1 MDWELINPKQPRWM
15 RAAGAVAL
23 VSLALYAALAWW
35 RPWAPGRPG
44 GLVFGALGAAIFFI
58 DALYPLRRRLLAWPL
73 GNAQRWLQFHLYGGV
88 LACLFVFLH
97 MGWAW
102 PAGLMGWGLLAL
114 TLWVTGSGLLGV
126 ALQKWL
132 PTVITGNF
140 SVEAIYERIPEMTQR
155 LLGEAD
161 ELLKDCSEGLEQVYV
176 ADIRPLLVTPAPSW
190 SYVFNVRLRRTRR
203 LGPLRDVAPF
213 IGAGERERLD
223 DLTTLVNEKLE
234 LDAHYSLQ
242 RALKAW
248 VLLHLPPAFL
258 LLGLLVA
265 HIYAVWIH

>member
-1 MDWELINPKQPRWM
+1 MDWEFFKPKQPGWM
-15 RAAGAVAL
+15 KASVAIAL
-23 VSLALYAALAWW
+23 ASLALYAGLAWW
-35 RPWAPGRPG
+35 LPWAPGRLG
-44 GLVFGALGAAIFFI
+44 GLTFGSLAAAVFVL
-58 DALYPLRRRLLAWPL
+58 DALYPLRRRLLAWPF
-73 GNAQRWLQFHLYGGV
+73 GNAIRWLQFHLYGGA

-97 MGWAW
+97 IGFAW
-102 PAGLMGWGLLAL
+102 PAGTMGWWLLGLS
-114 TLWVTGSGLLGV
+114 LWVTGSGALGV

-132 PTVITGNF
+132 PAVITGSF

-161 ELLKDCSEGLEQVYV
+161 ELLQGCSEGLEQIYV
-176 ADIRPLLVTPAPSW
+176 ADIRPLLVAPAPSW
-190 SYVFNVRLRRTRR
+190 SYVFDARLGRNRR

-213 IGAGERERLD
+213 IGAAERERLD

-248 VLLHLPPAFL
+248 VLLHVPPAFL
-258 LLGLLVA
+258 LLGLLCV
-265 HIYAVWIH
+265 HIYAVLVH